1 MIFVCKMVLRP
12 RIPEIFLCMI
22 LALLLLSATVHYPAL
37 IMKGQAKSY
46 IAWAK
51 QKNLSSSISTT
62 NNTKGIPTAESVYKS
77 ESMTLP
83 TSVGSFVLLIAN
95 EAHERWQTKNTI
107 CDTVLANT
115 GQITKQETIP

>member
-22 LALLLLSATVHYPAL
+22 LALLMLSATVHYPAL

-95 EAHERWQTKNTI
+95 EAHERWQDEKH
-107 CDTVLANT
+107 CM
-115 GQITKQETIP
+115 